1 MYKTQN
7 LESIRLLKTDKLLCK
22 EERLIDFFDNNDAHI
37 LTVRRNH
44 ENLFKQI
51 EFLGLDSLK
60 ERTIILSP
68 ADRNV
73 KRNWIEFNC
82 SKKNS
87 IVMIGDSEVDLMAGE
102 LEFVKVIIVKSGLRN
117 PLYFLNKSHDS
128 FRIIEDINE
137 LL

>member
-1 MYKTQN
+1 MCKK
-7 LESIRLLKTDKLLCK
+7 EKLL
-22 EERLIDFFDNNDAHI
+22 DFFDNNDAHI

-44 ENLFKQI
+44 ENFFRQI
-51 EFLGLDSLK
+51 EFLGLGSLK

-68 ADRNV
+68 ANKNV

-102 LEFVKVIIVKSGLRN
+102 LKFVKVIMVKSGLRN
-117 PLYFLNKSHDS
+117 PLYFSNKSHDS
-128 FRIIEDINE
+128 FPIIKDINE